1 MALVEKLDLG
11 EFMGNRLVITV
22 VFAKIRPAIVEKL
35 GFKYRFKLKFGI
47 GICPYVGSMLV

>member
-1 MALVEKLDLG
+1 
-11 EFMGNRLVITV
+11 MGNRLVITV
-22 VFAKIRPAIVEKL
+22 VFAKKRLAIPLVVEKL